1 MIPKITNG
9 EGILLHVRHAGE
21 GGRSLSLFTR
31 SEGRITAFI
40 SRSALTRCG
49 TGALFPMASLRYSAV
64 RQGDLAVITQYEG
77 SVPFSFLDLP
87 YEEITRWYYAIE
99 IANRFFPEGEPDP
112 GVYALL
118 GAAGRAGAVKNKTI
132 VAFILAVQLLAE
144 AGFDPAEAEPM
155 ESLRLPKEAQ
165 SLLRAFRTY
174 RWQGNLTTRVTRP
187 AFLAAA
193 KYLDAFIE
201 QYGEVELNTRGAFGE
216 MKN

>member
-9 EGILLHVRHAGE
+9 EGILLHVRRAGE

-40 SRSALTRCG
+40 SKSSLTRWG

-64 RQGDLAVITQYEG
+64 RQGELAIITQYEG
-77 SVPFSFLDLP
+77 NVPFSFLDLP

-118 GAAGRAGAVKNKTI
+118 SAAGRMGAVKNKTI

-144 AGFDPAEAEPM
+144 AGFDPAESEPT
-155 ESLRLPKEAQ
+155 ETLSLSEDGQA
-165 SLLRAFRTY
+165 LLQAFRAY
-174 RWQGNLTTRVTRP
+174 RWQGQLSIRVTRP
-187 AFLAAA
+187 AFEAAA
-193 KYLDAFIE
+193 RYLDAFIL
-201 QYGEVELNTRGAFGE
+201 QYGEVELNTRGAFVE
-216 MKN
+216 IKN